1 MFDDFFFPYERA
13 KLWTRDMVIL
23 SLSNFFSL
31 YFALYHVARTSFV
44 DGATLVLQLC
54 GSRGSRCR
62 LRIDNVSA
70 RSL

>member
-13 KLWTRDMVIL
+13 KLWDKRHGNLVSFKL
-23 SLSNFFSL
+23 FSL

-54 GSRGSRCR
+54 GSRGSCCR